1 MARTLVL
8 DTITEPGNSGTA
20 NITLS
25 SNTTTTMPL
34 VDINGGAID
43 GTTLGVAAPSSVAA
57 TTLTTTGNVTLGNA
71 SSDTVTINSTV
82 SGSNNKSGMTGEVRM
97 WSGASAPTGWLFC
110 NGASIA
116 RSGTYAAL
124 FAITGTAYGTASSST
139 FNVPDME
146 GRAPVGVG
154 TGAGD
159 ASEDADG
166 GTTPSGTALTA
177 RSLGE
182 WTGRETIVALPAHTH
197 TMSSHTHAVSI
208 TSAGPSNNTSAGPS
222 TASSGGPSNNTSG
235 IQSPADHLHSDSGK
249 SIGVTAKR
257 CTSNQTGSSSS
268 TGLMGNHALASLTGT
283 QTSGSLGANHTHSL
297 QSHTHSLQSHTHS
310 LQSHTHAVSGTTGA
324 NNNATASTTVSG
336 KHTIPIMCINF
347 IIKY

>member
-197 TMSSHTHAVSI
+197 TMSSHVHTLNNHTH
-208 TSAGPSNNTSAGPS
+208 TM
-222 TASSGGPSNNTSG
+222 SSHTHNLGN
-235 IQSPADHLHSDSGK
+235 HSH
-249 SIGVTAKR
+249 T
-257 CTSNQTGSSSS
+257 
-268 TGLMGNHALASLTGT
+268 MGNHTHNLGNHSHGGIYVPWQGGAKHTTAGHADGGHHAYGLMNTDSNSTYR
-283 QTSGSLGANHTHSL
+283 GSTNSNNGN
-297 QSHTHSLQSHTHS
+297 
-310 LQSHTHAVSGTTGA
+310 TGA
-324 NNNATASTTVSG
+324 NNNATSSNNGNTGANNGATAGPNTTNTGANNGATASTGVSG

>member
-197 TMSSHTHAVSI
+197 TMSSHVHTLNNHTH
-208 TSAGPSNNTSAGPS
+208 TM
-222 TASSGGPSNNTSG
+222 SSHTHNLGN
-235 IQSPADHLHSDSGK
+235 HSH
-249 SIGVTAKR
+249 T
-257 CTSNQTGSSSS
+257 
-268 TGLMGNHALASLTGT
+268 MGNHTHNLGNHSHGGIYVPWQGGAV
-283 QTSGSLGANHTHSL
+283 QTNAGL
-297 QSHTHSLQSHTHS
+297 
-310 LQSHTHAVSGTTGA
+310 VSGAHHAHGLMNTDTNSSYRGSTSSNNGNTGA
-324 NNNATASTTVSG
+324 NNGATSSNNGNTGSNNGATAGPNTTNTGANNGATASTGVSG

>member
-25 SNTTTTMPL
+25 SDRTTTMPL

-154 TGAGD
+154 IGAGD
-159 ASEDADG
+159 ASENASG

-197 TMSSHTHAVSI
+197 TMSSHVHTLNNHTH
-208 TSAGPSNNTSAGPS
+208 TM
-222 TASSGGPSNNTSG
+222 SSHTHNLGN
-235 IQSPADHLHSDSGK
+235 HSH
-249 SIGVTAKR
+249 T
-257 CTSNQTGSSSS
+257 
-268 TGLMGNHALASLTGT
+268 MGNHTHNLGNHSHGGIYVPWQGGAMHTNAGHVSGAHHAFGLMNTDSNSTYRGNTSSNNGNTGT
-283 QTSGSLGANHTHSL
+283 PSTNTTSSNNGNTGSNNGATAGPNT
-297 QSHTHSLQSHTHS
+297 TN
-310 LQSHTHAVSGTTGA
+310 TGA
-324 NNNATASTTVSG
+324 NNGATASTTVSG

>member
-154 TGAGD
+154 IGAGD
-159 ASEDADG
+159 ASENAAG

-182 WTGRETIVALPAHTH
+182 WTGQEAGSTTTLPAHTH
-197 TMSSHTHAVSI
+197 TLSSHTHTWSD
-208 TSAGPSNNTSAGPS
+208 T
-222 TASSGGPSNNTSG
+222 SGGPSNNTTAGPSNNTTAGPNNNTTTGESG
-235 IQSPADHLHSDSGK
+235 HTHPIYVPWGANPARIADSAHENG
-249 SIGVTAKR
+249 
-257 CTSNQTGSSSS
+257 TSHYK
-268 TGLMGNHALASLTGT
+268 GLMANDQHRGN
-283 QTSGSLGANHTHSL
+283 SGSGTGHTHTMQNHTHAM
-297 QSHTHSLQSHTHS
+297 QSHTHAM
-310 LQSHTHAVSGTTGA
+310 QSHTHAVSGTTAGPNTA
-324 NNNATASTTVSG
+324 NASSTGSTG